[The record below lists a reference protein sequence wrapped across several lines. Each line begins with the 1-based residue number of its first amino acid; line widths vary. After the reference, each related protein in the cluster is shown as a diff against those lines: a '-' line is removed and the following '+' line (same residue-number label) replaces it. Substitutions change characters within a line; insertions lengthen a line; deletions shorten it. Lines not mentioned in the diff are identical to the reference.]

1 MRKVSGI
8 KFLVVVIALLVCA
21 CQVVSPAPTSTP
33 EPTVTH
39 TPTPPPTPVP
49 TFTPTPTPT
58 PTPRPTLAPLPDFE
72 PWPTPTVP
80 EPSLGGGTFTNPEY
94 GVTMTYP
101 AGWEAILGEPDSS
114 TLIWFSNA
122 ESSVFI
128 DLFLSSAS
136 ADETLEDFAADLR
149 DGYADYLVAPQVIRH
164 EMTTLDDGREAWTTL
179 MTGAWPGESFRLKTS
194 LTTAIRGGR
203 VYIVR
208 VIGLPT
214 EYDRYVGEID
224 ALVGSLQLDLPSV
237 YGIPRDQV
245 VVYLGGEST
254 NPREYDPATTY
265 GGGDKLIFGGLV
277 SFDPEMNIV
286 PDLAESWQV
295 QGGTVY
301 TFTLR
306 DDAQFHDGRPVT
318 AHDVVY
324 SWERAA
330 DPELES
336 DTVLTYLGDV
346 VGVKEMH
353 EGEADHIAGIAAVDD
368 HTLRVIID
376 APKPYFLHKLTYPVA
391 FVVDRAN
398 IAMGEDWYRTP
409 NGTGPYRLV
418 RWDRFEVQIYERYD
432 DYHLELPAIPFVVDR
447 LFAGVGIRLYETGDI
462 DVTGISYRNVPR
474 VLDPDDP
481 LHPDV
486 MTAVNLCTGFI
497 FFDVDQ
503 PPFDDPKV
511 RQAFTMAFDREQYI
525 DIVMKGIA
533 LPAKGLYPPGLPGYN
548 GDLEGLPHDPERAR
562 QLLADSKYGGPDGLP
577 PIVYTTSGIGSYVG
591 STAAALAEMWQRELG
606 VTITVEN
613 LESNKYQ
620 DKIDAGYHGQI
631 FSSGWCADYADPEN
645 FADVLFHSD
654 SAQNEG
660 HYSNP
665 ELDVLLERA
674 RVETDPAKRIE
685 MYQQAERMI
694 VEDAPVLFTTHSL
707 SYVLVKPYI
716 KGYVMTPVGAPL
728 TRFLWIDPEGFD

>member
-1 MRKVSGI
+1 MRKTTHI
-8 KFLVVVIALLVCA
+8 KFSVVVIALLVCA
-21 CQVVSPAPTSTP
+21 CQIVSPTP
-33 EPTVTH
+33 SATPVPMLTH
-39 TPTPPPTPVP
+39 TPSPSPTPTP
-49 TFTPTPTPT
+49 TLTPTPT

-80 EPSLGGGTFTNPEY
+80 EPSIAGGTFTDPEY

-101 AGWEAILGEPDSS
+101 AGWEAGLGEPDSG
-114 TLIWFSNA
+114 TLVWFANA
-122 ESSVFI
+122 EASVFA
-128 DLFLSSAS
+128 DLFLGSAS
-136 ADETLEDFAADLR
+136 ADETLKDVAADLR
-149 DGYADYLVAPQVIRH
+149 DGYVDFLIAPQVIRD
-164 EMTTLDDGREAWTTL
+164 EMIVLDDGREAWTIL
-179 MTGAWPGESFRLKTS
+179 LTGVWPGGSLRLKTS
-194 LTTAIRGGR
+194 LTIAIRGGR
-203 VYIVR
+203 AYVVR
-208 VIGLPT
+208 VLGLPT
-214 EYDRYVGEID
+214 EYDRYAGEID
-224 ALVGSLQLDLPSV
+224 ALVGALQLGLPSV

-254 NPREYDPATTY
+254 NPREYDPAATH
-265 GGGDKLIFGGLV
+265 GGGNKRLFGGLV
-277 SFDPEMNIV
+277 SFDPEMNVV

-295 QGGTVY
+295 EGGTIY

-306 DDAQFHDGRPVT
+306 AGARFHDGRPVT

-336 DTVLTYLGDV
+336 DTVLAYLGDV
-346 VGVKEMH
+346 VGVKEMR
-353 EGEADHIAGIAAVDD
+353 EGEADHIVGIAAVDD
-368 HTLRVIID
+368 HTLRVTID

-398 IAMGEDWYRTP
+398 IAMGDDWYRTP
-409 NGTGPYRLV
+409 NGTGPYRMV
-418 RWDRFEVQIYERYD
+418 RWERFEVQIYERYE
-432 DYHLELPAIPFVVDR
+432 DYHLEPPAIPYVVNK

-462 DVTGISYRNVPR
+462 DVTGIGAWNVPR

-486 MTAVNLCTGFI
+486 MTAVNLCTSFI
-497 FFDVDQ
+497 FFDVEQ

-511 RQAFTMAFDREQYI
+511 RQAFTMAFDRQQYI
-525 DIVMKGIA
+525 DIVMEGIA

-548 GDLEGLPHDPERAR
+548 GDLEGLPHDPARAR
-562 QLLADSKYGGPDGLP
+562 QLLADSRYGGPEGLP
-577 PIVYTTSGIGSYVG
+577 PIVYTTGGIGSYVG
-591 STAAALAEMWQRELG
+591 STAAALAEMWQRDLG
-606 VTITVEN
+606 ITITVEN
-613 LESNKYQ
+613 LEPDKYQ

-631 FSSGWCADYADPEN
+631 FSGGWCADYADPEN

-654 SAQNEG
+654 SMQNEG

-665 ELDVLLERA
+665 ELDALLERA
-674 RVETDPAKRIE
+674 RVEPDVTKRIE
-685 MYQQAERMI
+685 MYQQAEQMI

-716 KGYVMTPVGAPL
+716 KGYVMTPVGVPL
-728 TRFLWIDPEGFD
+728 TRFLWIDPEEFD